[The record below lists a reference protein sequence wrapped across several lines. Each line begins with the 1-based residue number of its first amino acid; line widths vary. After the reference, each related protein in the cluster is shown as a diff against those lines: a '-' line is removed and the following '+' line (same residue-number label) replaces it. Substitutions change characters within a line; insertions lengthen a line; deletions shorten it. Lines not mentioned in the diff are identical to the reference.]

1 MGKSQRDKGARN
13 ERLFVADAQAAG
25 LDAER
30 IPLSGAV
37 KGSFA
42 GDVRVSGYLGEV
54 KVRGDGFKELY
65 RWLEHDGADFLALR
79 ADRKGWLVV
88 VPFELFVKFLA
99 DAGLASKT
107 GATPL

>member
-1 MGKSQRDKGARN
+1 MGKASRDKGARN

-42 GDVRVSGYLGEV
+42 GDVRVAGYLGEV
-54 KVRGDGFKELY
+54 KVRGDGFKQLY
-65 RWLEHDGADFLALR
+65 AWLEHDNADFLALR
-79 ADRKGWLVV
+79 ADRKDWLMV
-88 VPFELFVKFLA
+88 VPFALFAKLIKA
-99 DAGLASKT
+99 ER
-107 GATPL
+107 

>member
-1 MGKSQRDKGARN
+1 MGKMQRDKGARN
-13 ERLFVADAQAAG
+13 ERLFVEACEQAG

-54 KVRGDGFKELY
+54 KVRGSGFKTLY
-65 RWLEHDGADFLALR
+65 EWLEHDGADFLALR

-88 VPFELFVKFLA
+88 MPFEVFSKLVK
-99 DAGLASKT
+99 DGVR
-107 GATPL
+107 

>member
-1 MGKSQRDKGARN
+1 MGKASRDKGARN
-13 ERLFVADAQAAG
+13 ERMFVADAQAAG
-25 LDAER
+25 LDSER

-79 ADRKGWLVV
+79 ADRKEWLVV
-88 VPFELFVKFLA
+88 LPFALF
-99 DAGLASKT
+99 SKLIK
-107 GATPL
+107 AER